1 MNSELVNYKDN
12 LSSNERVDRALDK
25 FLANLEVDLEKL
37 HRIGQQPSRQGEV
50 DAFLGLAPRSEDPS
64 YKTSYERTSAVLL
77 FASESE
83 QQLAT
88 LMQPEIRRLLQE
100 KAA

>member
-12 LSSNERVDRALDK
+12 SSSNERVDRALDK

-37 HRIGQQPSRQGEV
+37 HHIGQQPSGQGEV
-50 DAFLGLAPRSEDPS
+50 DAFLGLVPRSEDPS
-64 YKTSYERTSAVLL
+64 YKVSYEQTSATLL
-77 FASESE
+77 FASKEE
-83 QQLAT
+83 HQLIA
-88 LMQPEIRRLLQE
+88 LMQPEIRRLLKE

>member
-1 MNSELVNYKDN
+1 MNSELVNYEDN
-12 LSSNERVDRALDK
+12 LSSNKRVDRALDK

-37 HRIGQQPSRQGEV
+37 HRIGQQPSGQGEV
-50 DAFLGLAPRSEDPS
+50 DAFLGLAPKSEEPS
-64 YKTSYERTSAVLL
+64 YKTSYERTSAILL

-83 QQLAT
+83 QQLVT
-88 LMQPEIRRLLQE
+88 LMQPEIRRLLKE

>member
-1 MNSELVNYKDN
+1 MDYKDN
-12 LSSNERVDRALDK
+12 SSSNERVNRALDK
-25 FLANLEVDLEKL
+25 FIANLEVDLEKL
-37 HRIGQQPSRQGEV
+37 HRIGQQPSIQGEV
-50 DAFLGLAPRSEDPS
+50 DAFLGLAPRSEDAS
-64 YKTSYERTSAVLL
+64 YKTSYERTSATLL

-88 LMQPEIRRLLQE
+88 LMQPEIRRLLKE

>member
-12 LSSNERVDRALDK
+12 SFSNERVDRALDK

-37 HRIGQQPSRQGEV
+37 HRIGQQPSGQGEV
-50 DAFLGLAPRSEDPS
+50 DAFLGLAPRSEDQS
-64 YKTSYERTSAVLL
+64 YKTSYEHTSDTLL
-77 FASESE
+77 FASEEE

-88 LMQPEIRRLLQE
+88 LMQPEIRRLLKE